1 MNIASVKLFLE
12 VAEAGSLS
20 KVAARR
26 QTAQSHVSRQ
36 ITDFEADFGGPLFR
50 RTGRGV
56 ALTELGTRAAARLR
70 PWLQETEQL
79 TQELKSQ
86 SGRLMGGVRL
96 GIIPS
101 AAHPLMTRL
110 YARLQAEHPGIRLDI
125 AEAQGAELDA
135 MLDSG
140 AVDLAI
146 LFRFHKPSGREETL
160 LCEAHTYL
168 VSAPHD
174 ELTREPTLTFGRL
187 DGLNLVLPRR
197 PSHWRNALDE
207 TARSLGFKLTPS
219 VEADSLTVQK
229 ELVAATPGLYSIL
242 GPYSM
247 ATELRS
253 GRLAATQLVKPD
265 LCRHVTL
272 ALPKQGKLSPA
283 CRVVAQMVQGVVE
296 GWGRQ
301 LTEPAARGPQVGA
314 AALGRMPPRAEPAP
328 PPCGPHLSRS

>member
-1 MNIASVKLFLE
+1 MDVASVRLFLE

-26 QTAQSHVSRQ
+26 QTVQSHVSRQ
-36 ITDFEADFGGPLFR
+36 ITDFEAACGGRLFR

-56 ALTELGTRAAARLR
+56 TLTEFGARAVARLR

-79 TQELKSQ
+79 SQELRSE
-86 SGRLMGGVRL
+86 SGKLLGQVRL

-110 YARLQAEHPGIRLDI
+110 FERLQVEHPGIRLDI

-146 LFRFHKPSGREETL
+146 LFRFQRPSGREERL

-168 VSAPHD
+168 VSAPGD
-174 ELTREPTLTFGRL
+174 ELTREPSVNFSRL
-187 DGLNLVLPRR
+187 QGLRLVLPRR
-197 PSHWRNALDE
+197 PSHWRNAIDE
-207 TARSLGFKLTPS
+207 TARSMGFKLEP
-219 VEADSLTVQK
+219 VAEADSLTVQK
-229 ELVAATPGLYSIL
+229 ELVARGPGLYSIL
-242 GPYSM
+242 GPFSV
-247 ATELRS
+247 AAELRS
-253 GRLAATQLVKPD
+253 GRLQASRLVRPD

-272 ALPKQGKLSPA
+272 AFPKHGKLSPP
-283 CRVVAQMVQGVVE
+283 CHVVAESIQQLVE
-296 GWGRQ
+296 LWGHQ
-301 LTEPAARGPQVGA
+301 LTEPPTGA
-314 AALGRMPPRAEPAP
+314 PMDEPLAVHAETVR
-328 PPCGPHLSRS
+328 HVRRSRSRAG